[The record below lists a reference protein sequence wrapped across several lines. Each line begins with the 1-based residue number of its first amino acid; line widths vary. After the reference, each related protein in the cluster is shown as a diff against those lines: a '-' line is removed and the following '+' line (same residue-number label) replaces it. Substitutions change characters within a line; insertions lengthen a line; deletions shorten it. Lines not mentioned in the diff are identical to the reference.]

1 MCGIVATFNYAQK
14 SKPFSAE
21 EIARA
26 RDSMQYRG
34 PDAAGLWEGG
44 DGRVI
49 LGHRR
54 LAIIDLDPSAN
65 QPMFLAGTGLRI
77 VTNGEVFNYR
87 ELREELRALGAV
99 FATASDTEV
108 ILHAY
113 RHWGLDGLQRLR
125 GMFAFA
131 LWDDRAETLL
141 LVRDPLGIKPLF
153 FYDDGRQVLAASQVR
168 AIASIAGSLA
178 PDPVGHCGF
187 FVNGYVPEPHTMFRD
202 IQAVPAGG
210 YRLYGRGSVKN
221 GQYFSL
227 SKLAAGAA
235 EQVVAPQDRRDAIA
249 AAIGSSVAC
258 HLVSDVRVG
267 IFLSAGVDS
276 TLLAW
281 AAKSAGASAP
291 DGLTL
296 GADQYRNTDCDEVP
310 LATAFADKIGISHHA
325 KYVGGSNFL
334 SMIDEL
340 SERMDQPSIDGVN
353 TYLVSRMA
361 QDFGYKVVLSGLGGD
376 ELFAGYPG
384 YRQIPELVNAVR
396 MLGPVAGAGKLLRR
410 LGAGLVGQF
419 TSPKYASLI
428 ELGGSFSDAYL
439 LRRALYLPWEIRQTD
454 GALFAD
460 EVCQAAAY
468 HGVGEVELNAIP
480 SPQGRVALL
489 EMTRYMKNQLL
500 RDSDWAG
507 MASSIEIRVPLVD
520 SVLIGELAP
529 LIFGPQPMT
538 KLEAV
543 EALRHPMGREIAAHP
558 KRGFGLPVREW
569 MAQGHVTSRR
579 GLRDWADHIYLRWCR
594 DVGTEPLVRTRGALR

>member
-1 MCGIVATFNYAQK
+1 MCGIVATFNYAQRP
-14 SKPFSAE
+14 KPFSAE
-21 EIARA
+21 EVARA

-44 DGRVI
+44 DGWVI

-65 QPMFLAGTGLRI
+65 QPMCLAGTGLRI

-99 FATASDTEV
+99 FATESDTEV

-113 RHWGLDGLQRLR
+113 RHWGLDGLRRLR

-131 LWDDRAETLL
+131 LWDDRAQTLL

-168 AIASIAGSLA
+168 AIASIAGSLT

-187 FVNGYVPEPHTMFRD
+187 FVNGYVPEPYTMFRE
-202 IQAVPAGG
+202 IRAVPAGG
-210 YRLYGRGSVKN
+210 YRLYGRDGVKD

-281 AAKSAGASAP
+281 AAKSAGAPAP

-296 GADQYRNTDCDEVP
+296 GADQYRNTDRDEVP

-325 KYVGGSNFL
+325 KYADGSDFL
-334 SMIDEL
+334 SMIGEL
-340 SERMDQPSIDGVN
+340 SGRMDQPSIDGVN

-384 YRQIPELVNAVR
+384 YRQIPKLVNAVR
-396 MLGPVAGAGKLLRR
+396 MLGPVAGSGKLLRR

-439 LRRALYLPWEIRQTD
+439 LRRALYLPWEIRQ
-454 GALFAD
+454 ANAAPFSE
-460 EVCQAAAY
+460 EVCQAAAQ
-468 HGVGEVELNAIP
+468 HGVGDAELDAIP
-480 SPQGRVALL
+480 SPHGRVALL

-520 SVLIGELAP
+520 AVLIGELAP
-529 LIFGPQPMT
+529 LIFGPHPMT

-543 EALRHPMGREIAAHP
+543 EALHHPMGREIATHP

-569 MAQGHVTSRR
+569 MAQGHVISRR

-594 DVGTEPLVRTRGALR
+594 DVGTEPLVRTRGALS